1 MRPNEASA
9 ITLLYL
15 HYRKFS
21 DPFTL
26 VDVGANTGSYC
37 LLPIAIPNARSFCF
51 EVHPL
56 AFSLL
61 SQAIELNVG
70 LASRVIPVNAAVG
83 DVAGCCGVPPESFR
97 LGLTTVKCL
106 SGGSRSCGESGTETM
121 RRMVTLDDWL
131 LADGRLSA
139 ASAVR
144 LIKIDAE
151 GWDLRVLEGAKALIH
166 AHKPDLLTES
176 DSAIEIQWLRA
187 LGYQKVDWFRTGHMV
202 TLLSADPEL
211 HTPSPAAGS
220 A

>member
-26 VDVGANTGSYC
+26 IDVGANTGSYC

-61 SQAIELNVG
+61 SQAIELNAG
-70 LASRVIPVNAAVG
+70 LASRVLPVNAAVG
-83 DVAGCCGVPPESFR
+83 DVAGCCEVPTETFR
-97 LGLTTVKCL
+97 LGLTTVRCISGL
-106 SGGSRSCGESGTETM
+106 SPSCGDSETETM

-131 LADGRLSA
+131 SAKGRLSDG
-139 ASAVR
+139 SAVR

-151 GWDLRVLEGAKALIH
+151 GWDLKVLEGAKALIH

-176 DSAIEIQWLRA
+176 DSAIEIPWLWG
-187 LGYQKVDWFRTGHMV
+187 LGYRKVDWFRTGHMV
-202 TLLSADPEL
+202 TLLSVSPEL
-211 HTPSPAAGS
+211 HAQAAATGS